1 MDLEGLKGT
10 RDFYPEDFAKIN
22 YIYENTKKV
31 SKRFGF
37 EEFEAPIIGKAQM
50 WLEKSGGEIP
60 EQMYVFE
67 SKGKEL
73 VALRPE
79 LTPDLARMVAKK
91 FKELKKPIKW
101 FSFPRCFRYEQPQS
115 GRLREFFQYNADIYG
130 GNIIVSTFEVV
141 SLLIEMLKSFGLKEK
156 DIFIR
161 LNDRRL
167 TNSIL
172 GKFAVKQKNKQD
184 IMRIIDKR
192 DKLPQK
198 VFLETLGDYFAKP
211 KEFVAFLDLPLE
223 KMKLNESG
231 ENAKKEFL
239 FLQNLFKKSGYSKF
253 VEYDATVVRGLGYY
267 TSFVFE
273 ASDRSGKYRA
283 IAGGGTYSDLVSK
296 FDKSISLG
304 GVGFAMGDVVLGL
317 LLEEKKLFPKLNSEI
332 DYFVATVGESEKI
345 TETAVSIATDLRQ
358 NGKTVYM
365 NLVDKGLSKQ
375 FEFANFINTKK
386 IIIIGER
393 DLEEGKI
400 TVKDLVAGKETKTNL
415 KDFKG

>member
-10 RDFYPEDFAKIN
+10 RDFYPEDFAKVN

-115 GRLREFFQYNADIYG
+115 GRLREFFQYNADILG
-130 GNIIVSTFEVV
+130 GNLTLSTFEIV
-141 SLLIEMLKSFGLKEK
+141 SLLIEMLKSLRLNEK
-156 DIFIR
+156 DICVK

-167 TNSIL
+167 TDSIL
-172 GKFAVKQKNKQD
+172 ERFEVKQENKQD

-211 KEFVAFLDLPLE
+211 KDFIAFLDLPLE
-223 KMKLNESG
+223 KMKLNVSG

-239 FLQNLFKKSGYSKF
+239 FLQNLFKKAGYSNF

-273 ASDRSGKYRA
+273 VNDRIGKYRA
-283 IAGGGTYSDLVSK
+283 IAGGGTYSNLVSQ
-296 FDKSISLG
+296 FDKSIVLD
-304 GVGFAMGDVVLGL
+304 GVGFGMGDVVLGL
-317 LLEEKKLFPKLNSEI
+317 LLEEKKLFPKLNQDI
-332 DYFVATVGESEKI
+332 DFFIATIGYSQKI
-345 TETAVSIATDLRQ
+345 IETAINIATDLRQ

-365 NLVDKGLSKQ
+365 NLIDKGLSKQ
-375 FEFANFINTKK
+375 FEFANFIGAKK
-386 IIIIGER
+386 AIIIGER
-393 DLEEGKI
+393 DLEEDKI
-400 TVKDLVAGKETKTNL
+400 TVKDLVAGKEKKESL
-415 KDFKG
+415 KNFKC